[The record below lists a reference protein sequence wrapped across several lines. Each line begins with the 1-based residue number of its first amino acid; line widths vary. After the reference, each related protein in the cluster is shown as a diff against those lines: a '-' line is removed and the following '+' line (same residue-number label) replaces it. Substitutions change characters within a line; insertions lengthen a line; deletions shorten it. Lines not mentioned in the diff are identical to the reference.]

1 LSWFH
6 LLFFTF
12 FKNQVGFKQSLCRT
26 GIELNLAI
34 TDEKKSEPSV
44 ALTIFGDF
52 GKKHE
57 NFSGDSVRSIPSPL
71 INYPANL
78 DNLWHVR

>member
-1 LSWFH
+1 MVSSPFYN
-6 LLFFTF
+6 F
-12 FKNQVGFKQSLCRT
+12 FKNQVGFKQSPCRI
-26 GIELNLAI
+26 GIELNLTV

-57 NFSGDSVRSIPSPL
+57 NFSGDSVCSISSSP